1 MTAPSPPGEAGGGR
15 QAEDAVVA
23 AAYAHLLADAQ
34 AVLERWPAPDAGQET
49 LRRDYLRHLA
59 AHPDGVARGGP
70 PAHLTASCVVLDGTG
85 EQVLLTLHRKARAW
99 FQFGGHLEEGD
110 ATLVAAAR
118 REAREESGID
128 RLEPLPHPVQLDR
141 HVLVGAFGRCR
152 EHLDVRYAAVAPE
165 GSWPRVSSESDD
177 VRWWPVGALPDGT
190 RAELV
195 PLVSAAR
202 RAVRQVTH
210 LAGARDVAGPA

>member
-1 MTAPSPPGEAGGGR
+1 MTAPSPRGESGEAR
-15 QAEDAVVA
+15 QPDAVLA

-34 AVLERWPAPDAGQET
+34 AVLERWAAPDAGQET

-70 PAHLTASCVVLDGTG
+70 PAHLTASCVVLDEAG

-110 ATLVAAAR
+110 ASLVAAAR
-118 REAREESGID
+118 REAREESGME

-202 RAVRQVTH
+202 RAVREVTH
-210 LAGARDVAGPA
+210 VSVARDVAGLA